1 MGFPAGNLWRENPEK
16 ACTLVLSYL
25 AAPVDMVAAE
35 FQRRVRL
42 LRTDAADQGG
52 GVGKCLI
59 WKSIWGAL
67 GGSRATIVDA
77 QLKSTV

>member
-16 ACTLVLSYL
+16 ACTLVLSFL

-52 GVGKCLI
+52 GGWQVSDLEEY
-59 WKSIWGAL
+59 L
-67 GGSRATIVDA
+67 GRFGRV
-77 QLKSTV
+77 